1 MKTKNSNSFM
11 MVCAVI
17 SIISLTISTN
27 CYQRRVARHHL
38 SLVTED
44 VKEAKALTE
53 YQSAKEVWSSY
64 TIVAD
69 AFFTIDENSSVK
81 EQWEELVVKI
91 NAKIVKTEIKA
102 FSNAFAISCEDK
114 NDLSQKVSTELIDDF
129 ENYVSVWDVAENKLS
144 IVALSKD
151 VSGTVKYDNCFTD
164 GTKVKLV
171 TDFTSFCKI
180 LEAEGKLD
188 KAFPIVMNKG
198 KAISAKEY
206 LSSAVFATGEELS
219 TKLNSGML

>member
-1 MKTKNSNSFM
+1 MKTKNSNSFL

-17 SIISLTISTN
+17 SIISLTISTTCFRN
-27 CYQRRVARHHL
+27 TVSRHHL
-38 SLVTED
+38 SAVTED

-53 YQSAKEVWSSY
+53 YQSAKAVWSSY

-69 AFFTIDENSSVK
+69 KSFTIDENSSVK
-81 EQWEELVVKI
+81 EQWEEIAKEC
-91 NAKIVKTEIKA
+91 NARIIKTEIKA

-114 NDLSQKVSTELIDDF
+114 NDLSQNVSAEQIKDF
-129 ENYVSVWDVAENKLS
+129 ENYVSVWDVSENKLS

-164 GTKVKLV
+164 GTKVKPV

-188 KAFPIVMNKG
+188 KAFPIVLSKG

-206 LSSAVFATGEELS
+206 LSSAVFATGEAFTTRLS
-219 TKLNSGML
+219 SGIQ